1 MGLLESCWWWKD
13 LRILL
18 THLVLRWWLTR
29 IVDLGVSLW
38 RHSCTAAMFTAYGDI
53 VYTAPS
59 FWWMLFWNLLFKNI
73 KIKITWAFVLITT
86 GTPAC
91 SNSVSYYRS
100 QRADSPWY
108 YYTFKTEERNK
119 GRSSRSF
126 FTSSE
131 PTAWLSGGVTKQ
143 KSKRQ
148 WKKKRY
154 YYYYYYD

>member
-1 MGLLESCWWWKD
+1 MWLYRKGATFLQLYPFASSSTLPSWDGMMQQWRMGLLESCWWWKD

-38 RHSCTAAMFTAYGDI
+38 RHSCTVAMFTAYSDI
-53 VYTAPS
+53 VYTVPS

-86 GTPAC
+86 GTPAR

-100 QRADSPWY
+100 QRD
-108 YYTFKTEERNK
+108 
-119 GRSSRSF
+119 
-126 FTSSE
+126 
-131 PTAWLSGGVTKQ
+131 WLTMILLHF
-143 KSKRQ
+143 
-148 WKKKRY
+148 
-154 YYYYYYD
+154 